1 VTITNIGVNDPPVA
15 GPDTVTVTEGQTTN
29 LTSLMLAND
38 FDPDTGE
45 TALLSISAV
54 FTNGATG
61 TVLLSNGNVSYTP
74 SATLLSSGQT
84 ASDAFTY
91 QITDPHG
98 LVATGAVAIA
108 VLPVNHPPT
117 AGQSS
122 IIISALAGPTDVTA
136 ALLANASDL
145 DPGDTATLTLSGVF
159 TNGTVGTV
167 TFSNGIVRYNPN
179 GQFGFLKPSQTSADS
194 FLYSVSDP
202 FGASSV
208 GSASVVITAPIQSQV
223 AITNGQVHLH
233 ILGVPHATCTVLV
246 SSNMVNWTVAGT
258 AVEGVPGTFDYY
270 DPIVAGQPN
279 RFYRV
284 QFSNIPLTVTT
295 PVPPRIVSSVMQANR
310 QFLLNFSAAPGNYN
324 VLGST
329 NLIQWQVLGPAAQ
342 VSGLLYQF
350 TDTNA
355 ATFPW
360 RFYRVGSQ

>member
-1 VTITNIGVNDPPVA
+1 
-15 GPDTVTVTEGQTTN
+15 
-29 LTSLMLAND
+29 
-38 FDPDTGE
+38 
-45 TALLSISAV
+45 
-54 FTNGATG
+54 
-61 TVLLSNGNVSYTP
+61 
-74 SATLLSSGQT
+74 
-84 ASDAFTY
+84 
-91 QITDPHG
+91 
-98 LVATGAVAIA
+98 VATGAVAIT
-108 VLPVNHPPT
+108 VLPVNHPPV

-136 ALLANASDL
+136 VLLANASDP
-145 DPGDTATLTLSGVF
+145 DPGDTATLTLTGIF
-159 TNGTVGTV
+159 TNDTAGSV
-167 TFSNGIVRYNPN
+167 TFSNGIVLYNPN

-194 FLYSVSDP
+194 FLYSVSDQ

-208 GSASVVITAPIQSQV
+208 GSANVVITAPILSQV
-223 AITNGQVHLH
+223 TVTNGQVHLH
-233 ILGVPHATCTVLV
+233 ILGTPHATCTVLV

-258 AVEGVPGTFDYY
+258 AVEGAPGSFDYY
-270 DPIVAGQPN
+270 DTIVAGQPS

-295 PVPPRIVSSVMQANR
+295 PVPPRIVSSIMQTNR

-342 VSGLLYQF
+342 VSGIMFQF

-355 ATFPW
+355 ATFPR